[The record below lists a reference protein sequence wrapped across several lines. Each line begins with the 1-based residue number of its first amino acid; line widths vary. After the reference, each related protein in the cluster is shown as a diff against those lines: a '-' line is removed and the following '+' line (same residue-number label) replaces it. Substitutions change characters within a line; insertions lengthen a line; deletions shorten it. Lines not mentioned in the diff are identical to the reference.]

1 MADHLPTP
9 TRTPPPPAITNI
21 STEINVA
28 TRKQHTELNRLII
41 DRLPLG
47 LPPHASDPA
56 LLGRGLAAFARIF
69 FAFESVWKDIED
81 GKHALNRL
89 DPSQAHKYDVVSFLS
104 FLRPAGMSRSERL
117 RLDLGHI
124 NQKTG
129 IDFRPTKYD
138 EVLMTSIRARVN
150 AEPHALIAHAWV
162 MYMAIFSGGR
172 WIRQQLSSPGPGFWP
187 LPPQTEKTDIE
198 DRLHMPGFS
207 FLSFDGTQDGEDI
220 KADFKSR
227 LEEAEELLTANEREE
242 VVQAAQALF
251 EECIDLVKDIDRRIV
266 TQSFVP
272 LLGIAALLAALL
284 VMLLGFYWYDNHA
297 YLA

>member
-1 MADHLPTP
+1 MAGHLPTP
-9 TRTPPPPAITNI
+9 TRTPPPPANTNI

-47 LPPHASDPA
+47 LPPHALDPGR
-56 LLGRGLAAFARIF
+56 LGRGLAAFAQIF

-81 GKHALNRL
+81 GKHALNKL
-89 DPSQAHKYDVVSFLS
+89 DPSQSHKYDVVSFLS
-104 FLRPAGMSRSERL
+104 FLRPSGMSRSERL
-117 RLDLGHI
+117 RVDLGHI
-124 NQKTG
+124 KQKAG
-129 IDFRPTKYD
+129 IDIRPTKHD
-138 EVLMTSIRARVN
+138 EALMSSIRARVN
-150 AEPHALIAHAWV
+150 AEPHTLIAHAWV

-172 WIRQQLSSPGPGFWP
+172 WIRQQLSSAGPDFWL
-187 LPPQTEKTDIE
+187 LPPQNEKSDLE
-198 DRLHMPGFS
+198 DRFHMPGFS
-207 FLSFDGTQDGEDI
+207 FLSFEGNQDGEDV

-227 LEEAEELLTANEREE
+227 LVEAEELLTAKEREE

-251 EECIDLVKDIDRRIV
+251 EECIELVKDIDRRIV

-284 VMLLGFYWYDNHA
+284 VMLLGFYWYDH
-297 YLA
+297 LA